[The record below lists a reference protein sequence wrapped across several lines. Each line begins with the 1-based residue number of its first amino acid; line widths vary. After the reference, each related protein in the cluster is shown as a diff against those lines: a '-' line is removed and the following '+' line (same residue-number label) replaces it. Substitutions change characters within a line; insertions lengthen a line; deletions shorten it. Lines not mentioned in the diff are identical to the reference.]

1 MISVPC
7 DDRIEIPSSF
17 AFERSQ
23 QSQGVADRSANTMST
38 VQPRRASYEV
48 IPRVPLTTETLT
60 RYYVTTPVPVIHVDI
75 DLGGCWSP
83 GSSPGTIAREH

>member
-38 VQPRRASYEV
+38 GSTASGA
-48 IPRVPLTTETLT
+48 PTK
-60 RYYVTTPVPVIHVDI
+60 
-75 DLGGCWSP
+75 
-83 GSSPGTIAREH
+83 